1 MTLKNN
7 ELELLKEIEL
17 YLFNVNSKSMEI
29 IDNTVVI
36 KKDNIIDIDAMTL
49 YNGLYNLIEKLE
61 KNKEKTNIKNYDR
74 IKKKRENDPNY
85 ARSKKRGVKK

>member
-29 IDNTVVI
+29 IDNTFII
-36 KKDNIIDIDAMTL
+36 KKDDIIDIEAMTL
-49 YNGLYNLIEKLE
+49 YNNLYNLIEKLE

-85 ARSKKRGVKK
+85 ARSKKEKGL

>member
-29 IDNTVVI
+29 IDNTFII
-36 KKDNIIDIDAMTL
+36 KKDNIIDIDAITL
-49 YNGLYNLIEKLE
+49 YNNLYNLIEKLE